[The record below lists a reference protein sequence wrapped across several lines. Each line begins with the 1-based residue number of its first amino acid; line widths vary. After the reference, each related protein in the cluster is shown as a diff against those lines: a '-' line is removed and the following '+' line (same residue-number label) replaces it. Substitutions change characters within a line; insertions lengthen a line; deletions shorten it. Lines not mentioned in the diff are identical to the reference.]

1 MDHSGRTTAAAGGSA
16 VSFQAGKE
24 AARPCCWFWGIG
36 VRSDQ
41 PACSMAQP
49 PPSKPGSARAWCAF
63 WPLAAR
69 NHQNRATWRP

>member
-1 MDHSGRTTAAAGGSA
+1 
-16 VSFQAGKE
+16 
-24 AARPCCWFWGIG
+24 
-36 VRSDQ
+36 
-41 PACSMAQP
+41 MAQP